1 MTTLQRIR
9 NHGIILLIVVGV
21 AMLAFIL
28 GDFLNSGSSFFN
40 RSRENVGVIAGHKV
54 HYTEYEA
61 AKDQLTE
68 VYKIESGS
76 NDINEEL
83 GMQIRS
89 QVWQMMLM
97 DYTLR
102 EQAQAIGMDVTSEE
116 LSNLCIGENPHQ
128 LITQRRAFYDET
140 GKFNRFALINFLNS
154 LAQEP
159 ETQEQAANMQQAKNY
174 WMYWENAVRLTHM
187 QDKYV
192 NLLSQLLTA
201 NPLDAKY
208 AFDARQTTVNVEFV
222 QQPFFAVA
230 DSLVKVTDADIKKL
244 YNAQKEQYKRTPNRS
259 LVYVGFPIEPSEED
273 FSEVEKLMKT
283 LENDFQTKE
292 DVATIVNS
300 NSDILYDGR
309 DYSETTIPAEYKE
322 FAFGKGVKK
331 GQYTELTFANDTY
344 SMARIMECGYSK
356 PDSVKLVLVANGEGT
371 EDVELG
377 WFQASELQKTIADP
391 AFAGKKG
398 STFTVSS
405 GMGEQTFK
413 IADKS
418 NPTPKV
424 KLAILSRKV
433 TPSSKTY
440 GVLYNEAKQFI
451 VNNNSIDSLRQSA
464 QELGLSVTP
473 AFALDANA
481 DKVNDLKNSRPIV
494 RWAYE
499 ATVGDLSDV
508 FECGNQ
514 FVVAALTEINDGEYR
529 TLNEVRAEL
538 QMQALADKKADY
550 IINQL
555 NGVTTLEAA
564 AELFDAEIQSAE
576 GISLASYRLGAAG
589 VEPAVIGAAL
599 ALESN
604 TTSAPVK
611 GNMGVYMVRIGEKTV
626 AEGELN
632 AEQEIQQ
639 LNMRTSYS
647 APYQAIALIEE
658 NAEVEDNR
666 ARFQ

>member
-9 NHGIILLIVVGV
+9 NHGVILLVVVGI

-40 RSRENVGVIAGHKV
+40 KNRENVGVIAGHKV

-76 NDINEEL
+76 NDINEDL
-83 GMQIRS
+83 SIQIRN
-89 QVWQMMLM
+89 QVWQMLLM

-102 EQAQAIGMDVTSEE
+102 EQAEKIGMDVTAEE
-116 LSNLCIGENPHQ
+116 LSELCIGTNPHQ
-128 LITQRRAFYDET
+128 LIRQRRAFYDET
-140 GKFNRFALINFLNS
+140 GAFNRFALINFLNS
-154 LAQEP
+154 LAQTP

-174 WMYWENAVRLTHM
+174 WLYWENAVRLTHL
-187 QDKYV
+187 QEKYV
-192 NLLSQLLTA
+192 GLLSKLVTA

-208 AFDARQTTVNVEFV
+208 AFQAGQTSVNVEFV
-222 QQPFFAVA
+222 EKPYFAVA

-244 YNAQKEQYKRTPNRS
+244 YNTQKEQYKRTPNRS
-259 LVYVGFPIEPSEED
+259 LVYVSFPIVPSESD
-273 FSEVEKLMKT
+273 YAEVEKLMKS

-292 DVATIVNS
+292 DVAAIVNS

-309 DYSETTIPAEYKE
+309 DYSAETIPAEYKE
-322 FAFGKGVKK
+322 FAFAKGAKK
-331 GQYTELTFANDTY
+331 GQYTELSFNDDTY
-344 SMARIMECGYSK
+344 AMARIMDCGYTK
-356 PDSVKLVLVANGEGT
+356 ADSVKLVLVANDENT

-377 WFQASELQKTIADP
+377 WYTANELQKNIADP

-398 STFTVSS
+398 SKFTVST

-418 NPTPKV
+418 AATPKV

-451 VNNNSIDSLRQSA
+451 VNNGNVELLRQSA
-464 QELGLSVTP
+464 QEQGLSVTP
-473 AFALDANA
+473 AFGLNVNA
-481 DKVNDLKNSRPIV
+481 DKINDLKNSRGIV
-494 RWAYE
+494 RWAFE
-499 ATVGDLSDV
+499 AKEGQLSDV
-508 FECGNQ
+508 FECGDQ
-514 FVVAALTEINDGEYR
+514 FVVAALTEVNDGEYR
-529 TLNEVRAEL
+529 TIDEVRMEL
-538 QMQALADKKADY
+538 QMQATADKKAEY
-550 IINQL
+550 LMAQL
-555 NGVTTLEAA
+555 KGVTTLEQA
-564 AELFDAEIQSAE
+564 AEILGAEIQTAE
-576 GISLASYRLGAAG
+576 DITLASTRLGAAG
-589 VEPAVIGAAL
+589 IEPAVIGTAL
-599 ALESN
+599 ALEN
-604 TTSAPVK
+604 NATSAPVK
-611 GNMGVYMVRIGEKTV
+611 GNVGVYVVRIGEKTV
-626 AEGELN
+626 TEGELN
-632 AEQEIQQ
+632 AAQEIAN

-647 APYQAIALIEE
+647 VPYQAIALIEE

>member
-102 EQAQAIGMDVTSEE
+102 EQAQAIGMDVTAEE

-174 WMYWENAVRLTHM
+174 WLYWENAVRLTHM

-259 LVYVGFPIEPSEED
+259 LVYVGFPIEPSEAD
-273 FSEVEKLMKT
+273 FAEVEKLMKT
-283 LENDFQTKE
+283 IENDFQTKE

-440 GVLYNEAKQFI
+440 GILYNEAKQFI

-499 ATVGDLSDV
+499 ATIGDLSDV

>member
-9 NHGIILLIVVGV
+9 NHGVILLIVVGV

-102 EQAQAIGMDVTSEE
+102 EQAQAIGMDVTAEE

-174 WMYWENAVRLTHM
+174 WLYWENAVRLTHM

-259 LVYVGFPIEPSEED
+259 LVYVGFPIEPSEAD
-273 FSEVEKLMKT
+273 FAEVEKLMKT
-283 LENDFQTKE
+283 IENDFQTKE

-391 AFAGKKG
+391 AFAGRKG

-440 GVLYNEAKQFI
+440 GILYNEAKQFI

>member
-28 GDFLNSGSSFFN
+28 GDFLNSVSSFFN

-102 EQAQAIGMDVTSEE
+102 EQAQAIGMDVTAEE

-174 WMYWENAVRLTHM
+174 WLYWENAVRLTHM

-259 LVYVGFPIEPSEED
+259 LVYVGFPIEPSEAD

-440 GVLYNEAKQFI
+440 GILYNEAKQFI

>member
-9 NHGIILLIVVGV
+9 NHGVILLIVVGV

-102 EQAQAIGMDVTSEE
+102 EQAQAIGMDVTAEE

-174 WMYWENAVRLTHM
+174 WLYWENAVRLTHM

-259 LVYVGFPIEPSEED
+259 LVYVGFPIEPSEAD
-273 FSEVEKLMKT
+273 FAEVEKLMKT
-283 LENDFQTKE
+283 IENDFQTKE

-440 GVLYNEAKQFI
+440 GILYNEAKQFI

-499 ATVGDLSDV
+499 ATIGDLSDV

-514 FVVAALTEINDGEYR
+514 FVVAALTEINDGECR

>member
-102 EQAQAIGMDVTSEE
+102 EQAQAIGMDVTAEE

-259 LVYVGFPIEPSEED
+259 LVYVGFPIEPSEAD

-440 GVLYNEAKQFI
+440 GILYNEAKQFI

-538 QMQALADKKADY
+538 QMQALADEKADY

>member
-9 NHGIILLIVVGV
+9 NHGVILLVVVGV

-40 RSRENVGVIAGHKV
+40 KNRENVGIIAGHKV

-76 NDINEEL
+76 NDINEDL
-83 GMQIRS
+83 SIQIRN
-89 QVWQMMLM
+89 QVWQMLLM

-102 EQAQAIGMDVTSEE
+102 EQAEKIGMDVTAEE
-116 LSNLCIGENPHQ
+116 LSELCIGTNPHQ
-128 LITQRRAFYDET
+128 LIRQRRAFYDET
-140 GKFNRFALINFLNS
+140 GAFNRFALINFLNS
-154 LAQEP
+154 LAQTP
-159 ETQEQAANMQQAKNY
+159 ETQEQAANMQQAKSY
-174 WMYWENAVRLTHM
+174 WLYWENAVRLTHL
-187 QDKYV
+187 QEKYV
-192 NLLSQLLTA
+192 GLLSKLITA

-208 AFDARQTTVNVEFV
+208 AFQAGQTSVNVEFV
-222 QQPFFAVA
+222 EKPYFAVA

-259 LVYVGFPIEPSEED
+259 LVYVSFPIVPSESD
-273 FSEVEKLMKT
+273 YAEVEKLMKS

-292 DVATIVNS
+292 DVAAIVNS
-300 NSDILYDGR
+300 NSDVLYDGR
-309 DYSETTIPAEYKE
+309 DYSVETIPAEYKD
-322 FAFGKGVKK
+322 FAFAKGAKK
-331 GQYTELTFANDTY
+331 GQYTELSFNDDTY
-344 SMARIMECGYSK
+344 AMARIMDCGYTK
-356 PDSVKLVLVANGEGT
+356 ADSVKLILVANDENT

-377 WFQASELQKTIADP
+377 WYTANELQKNIAEP

-398 STFTVSS
+398 SKFTVST

-418 NPTPKV
+418 AATPKV

-451 VNNNSIDSLRQSA
+451 VNNGNVELLRQSA
-464 QELGLSVTP
+464 QEQGLNVTP
-473 AFALDANA
+473 AFGLNVNA
-481 DKVNDLKNSRPIV
+481 DKINDLKNSRGIV
-494 RWAYE
+494 RWAFE
-499 ATVGDLSDV
+499 AKEGQLSDV
-508 FECGNQ
+508 FECGDQ
-514 FVVAALTEINDGEYR
+514 FVVAALTEVNDGEYR
-529 TLNEVRAEL
+529 TINEVRMEL
-538 QMQALADKKADY
+538 QMQATADKKAEY
-550 IINQL
+550 LMAQL
-555 NGVTTLEAA
+555 KGVTTLEQA
-564 AELFDAEIQSAE
+564 AEIFDAEIQTAE
-576 GISLASYRLGAAG
+576 DITLASTRLGAAG
-589 VEPAVIGAAL
+589 IEPAVIGAAL
-599 ALESN
+599 ALENN

-611 GNMGVYMVRIGEKTV
+611 GNVGVYMVRIGEKTV
-626 AEGELN
+626 TEGELN
-632 AEQEIQQ
+632 ATQEIAN

-647 APYQAIALIEE
+647 VPYQAIALIEE

>member
-9 NHGIILLIVVGV
+9 NHGVILLVVVGI

-40 RSRENVGVIAGHKV
+40 KNRENVGVIAGHKV

-76 NDINEEL
+76 NDINEDL
-83 GMQIRS
+83 SIQIRN
-89 QVWQMMLM
+89 QVWQMLLM

-102 EQAQAIGMDVTSEE
+102 EQAEKIGMDVTAEE
-116 LSNLCIGENPHQ
+116 LSELCIGTNPHQ
-128 LITQRRAFYDET
+128 LIRQRRAFYDET
-140 GKFNRFALINFLNS
+140 GAFNRFALINFLNS
-154 LAQEP
+154 LAQTP

-174 WMYWENAVRLTHM
+174 WLYWENAVRLTHL
-187 QDKYV
+187 QEKYV
-192 NLLSQLLTA
+192 GLLSKLVTA

-208 AFDARQTTVNVEFV
+208 AFQAGQTSVNVEFV
-222 QQPFFAVA
+222 EKPYFAVA

-244 YNAQKEQYKRTPNRS
+244 YNTQKEQYKRTPNRS
-259 LVYVGFPIEPSEED
+259 LVYVSFPIVPSESD
-273 FSEVEKLMKT
+273 YAEVEKLMKS

-292 DVATIVNS
+292 DVAAIVNS

-309 DYSETTIPAEYKE
+309 DYSAETIPAEYKE
-322 FAFGKGVKK
+322 FAFAKGAKK
-331 GQYTELTFANDTY
+331 GQYTELSFNDDTY
-344 SMARIMECGYSK
+344 AMARIMDCGYTK
-356 PDSVKLVLVANGEGT
+356 ADSVKLVLVANDENT

-377 WFQASELQKTIADP
+377 WYTANELQKNIADP

-398 STFTVSS
+398 SKFTVST

-418 NPTPKV
+418 AATPKV

-451 VNNNSIDSLRQSA
+451 VNNGNVELLRQSA
-464 QELGLSVTP
+464 QEQGLSVTP
-473 AFALDANA
+473 AFGLNVNA
-481 DKVNDLKNSRPIV
+481 DKINDLKNSRGIV
-494 RWAYE
+494 RWAFE
-499 ATVGDLSDV
+499 AKEGQLSDV
-508 FECGNQ
+508 FECGDQ
-514 FVVAALTEINDGEYR
+514 FVVAALTEVNDGEYR
-529 TLNEVRAEL
+529 TIDEVRMEL
-538 QMQALADKKADY
+538 QMQATADKKAEY
-550 IINQL
+550 LMAQL
-555 NGVTTLEAA
+555 KGVTTLEQA
-564 AELFDAEIQSAE
+564 AEILGAEIQTAE
-576 GISLASYRLGAAG
+576 DITLASTRLGAAG
-589 VEPAVIGAAL
+589 IEPAVIGTAL
-599 ALESN
+599 ALEN
-604 TTSAPVK
+604 NATSAPVK
-611 GNMGVYMVRIGEKTV
+611 GNVGVYVVRIGEKTV
-626 AEGELN
+626 TEGELN
-632 AEQEIQQ
+632 ATQEIAN

-647 APYQAIALIEE
+647 LPYQAIALIEE

>member
-102 EQAQAIGMDVTSEE
+102 EQAQAIGMDVTAEE

-174 WMYWENAVRLTHM
+174 WLYWENAVRLTHM

-259 LVYVGFPIEPSEED
+259 LVYVGFPIEPSEAD

-440 GVLYNEAKQFI
+440 GILYNEAKQFI

-604 TTSAPVK
+604 TTSTPVK
-611 GNMGVYMVRIGEKTV
+611 GNIGVYMVRIGEKTV

>member
-102 EQAQAIGMDVTSEE
+102 EQAQAIGMDVTAEE

-174 WMYWENAVRLTHM
+174 WLYWENAVRLTHM

-259 LVYVGFPIEPSEED
+259 LVYVGFPIEPSEAD
-273 FSEVEKLMKT
+273 FSEVEQLMKT

-377 WFQASELQKTIADP
+377 WFQASELQKTIADS

-440 GVLYNEAKQFI
+440 GILYNEAKQFI

>member
-9 NHGIILLIVVGV
+9 NHGVILLVVVGI

-76 NDINEEL
+76 SDINEEL
-83 GMQIRS
+83 GIQIRN
-89 QVWQMMLM
+89 QVWQMLMM

-102 EQAQAIGMDVTSEE
+102 EQAALIGMDVTAEE
-116 LSNLCIGENPHQ
+116 LSELCIGANPHQ
-128 LITQRRAFYDET
+128 LIRQRRAFYDET
-140 GKFNRFALINFLNS
+140 GNFNRFALINFLNS
-154 LAQEP
+154 ISQEA
-159 ETQEQAANMQQAKNY
+159 ETAEQAANMQQAKTY
-174 WMYWENAVRLTHM
+174 WMYWENAVRLTHL
-187 QDKYV
+187 QEKYV
-192 NLLSQLLTA
+192 DLLGKMVTA
-201 NPLDAKY
+201 NNLDAKY
-208 AFDARQTTVNVEFV
+208 AFEAGQTSTNVEFV
-222 QQPFFAVA
+222 EKPYFAVA
-230 DSLVKVTDADIKKL
+230 DSLVKVTESDLKKL

-259 LVYVGFPIEPSEED
+259 IVYVSFPIVASEAD
-273 FSEVEKLMKT
+273 NAEVKKLMES
-283 LENDFQTKE
+283 LEGDFQTKE
-292 DVATIVNS
+292 DITAVVNG

-322 FAFGKGVKK
+322 FAFGKGAKK
-331 GQYTELTFANDTY
+331 GQCTELTYTDGTY
-344 SMARIMECGYSK
+344 AMARIMDCGYNKS
-356 PDSVKLVLVANGEGT
+356 DSVQLVLVANDENT

-377 WFQASELQKTIADP
+377 WYEAHELQKTIADP

-398 STFTVSS
+398 STFTVST

-418 NPTPKV
+418 KATPKV

-440 GVLYNEAKQFI
+440 GLLYNEAKQFI
-451 VNNNSIDSLRQSA
+451 VNNGSVELLRQAA
-464 QELGLSVTP
+464 QEQGLSVTP
-473 AFALDANA
+473 AFGLNVNA
-481 DKVNDLKNSRPIV
+481 DKINDLKNSRGIV
-494 RWAYE
+494 RWAFE
-499 ATVGDLSDV
+499 ATEGSLSDV
-508 FECGNQ
+508 FECGDQ
-514 FVVAALTEINDGEYR
+514 FVVAALTEVNDGDYR
-529 TLNEVRAEL
+529 TLDEVRMEL
-538 QMQALADKKADY
+538 QLQATADKKAEY
-550 IINQL
+550 LMAQL
-555 NGVTTLEAA
+555 KGVATLEEA
-564 AELFDAEIQSAE
+564 AELLDAEVQTAE
-576 GISLASYRLGAAG
+576 NITLASTRLGAAG
-589 VEPAVIGAAL
+589 MEPAVIGAAL

-604 TTSAPVK
+604 ATSAPVK
-611 GNMGVYMVRIGEKTV
+611 GNAGVYMVRIGEKTV

-632 AEQEIQQ
+632 AAQEISN
-639 LNMRTSYS
+639 LNMRTSYTI
-647 APYQAIALIEE
+647 PYQAISLIEE

>member
-102 EQAQAIGMDVTSEE
+102 EQAQAIGMDVTAEE

-259 LVYVGFPIEPSEED
+259 LVYVGFPIEPSEAD

-440 GVLYNEAKQFI
+440 GILYNEAKQFI

>member
-9 NHGIILLIVVGV
+9 NHGVILLVVVGV

-102 EQAQAIGMDVTSEE
+102 EQAQAIGMDVTAEE

-174 WMYWENAVRLTHM
+174 WLYWENAVRLTHM

-259 LVYVGFPIEPSEED
+259 LVYVGFPIEPSEAD
-273 FSEVEKLMKT
+273 FSEVEQLMKT

-391 AFAGKKG
+391 AFAGRKG

-440 GVLYNEAKQFI
+440 GILYNEAKQFI

-658 NAEVEDNR
+658 NAEIEDNR

>member
-102 EQAQAIGMDVTSEE
+102 EQAQAIGMDVTAEE

-230 DSLVKVTDADIKKL
+230 DSLVKVTDTDIKKL

-259 LVYVGFPIEPSEED
+259 LVYVGFPIEPSEAD

-440 GVLYNEAKQFI
+440 GILYNEAKQFI

-599 ALESN
+599 ALDSN